1 MLSKESGPIGN
12 FDYCFV
18 GSGAILDEILKIQ
31 RFSDSEIL
39 IISNHFIGNKTLVFK
54 GGRARV
60 ISRTDFLNFGTGYKI
75 RDLIILTKSHRWDDA
90 QEFFKVMHL
99 LGDLVTNTVVHI
111 SSSSVYGN
119 ESVRGNEATPTVPI
133 SEYGRS
139 KVLEEEIVV
148 SQFKSSKKI
157 VVLRVSNVY
166 GNLSFNDFVN
176 KCIGAAEQG
185 LSIEIF
191 MHGSMVRDF
200 LFVDCLVDAVD
211 KLLSVDLPDRRTYFN
226 VGTGDATSIMDL
238 IRKIE
243 FLVGSSVLWSEAA
256 PTEGIIKYSVL
267 DSSELMS
274 AIKWEPLGLEVGL
287 MRYLERDFPR
297 LTKVK

>member
-1 MLSKESGPIGN
+1 MLSKGSGPIEN

-18 GSGAILDEILKIQ
+18 GSGAILDGILKIQ
-31 RFSDSEIL
+31 RFKDSKIL
-39 IISNHFIGNKTLVFK
+39 IISSHFTGNKTLAFE
-54 GGRARV
+54 GGRAKV
-60 ISRTDFLNFGTGYKI
+60 ISRTDFLNFGTEYKI
-75 RDLIILTKSHRWDDA
+75 RDLIILTKSHRWEDT
-90 QEFFKVMHL
+90 QEFFKVMHV

-119 ESVRGNEATPTVPI
+119 ESVRGNEATPTAPI

-139 KVLEEEIVV
+139 KVVEEEIVI

-176 KCIGAAEQG
+176 KCIRAAEHG
-185 LSIEIF
+185 LSVEIF

-200 LFVDCLVDAVD
+200 LFVDCLVNAVD
-211 KLLSVDLPDRRTYFN
+211 KLLSVDLLDRRTYFN
-226 VGTGDATSIMDL
+226 VSTGDATSIMDL

-243 FLVGSSVLWSEAA
+243 FLVGSSILWSEVP
-256 PTEGIIKYSVL
+256 PTEGVIKYSVL

-274 AIKWEPLGLEVGL
+274 AINWKPLGLEVGL